1 MLRKLS
7 IKELMPF
14 LIQSES
20 VVVLIPQR
28 PKQII
33 KLKLE
38 ISNFQFL
45 SQLLHFIFHL
55 LLQDEK
61 KKKKSSIWHKREM
74 QQSGCIDIL
83 CLELEADLM
92 TAQGNIV

>member
-61 KKKKSSIWHKREM
+61 KKKVAFGIRGKCSSLDALISCAW
-74 QQSGCIDIL
+74 S
-83 CLELEADLM
+83 
-92 TAQGNIV
+92 